1 MSPHHAAVMGTRRLQ
16 RLLSVLALC
25 VALAWP
31 APARAESTAYNAFV
45 GVGSALCTIVYSPL
59 KVAYAAS
66 GLVVTGLAFLWSF
79 GDTDV
84 AGPLFRTTVGGDYVV
99 TPSHLEG
106 RRDLH
111 FTGN

>member
-1 MSPHHAAVMGTRRLQ
+1 MGPRGLRSLFA
-16 RLLSVLALC
+16 VLALSA
-25 VALAWP
+25 ALVWP
-31 APARAESTAYNAFV
+31 LPARADSTAYTAVV

-66 GLVVTGLAFLWSF
+66 GLVVTGLAYLWSF

-84 AGPLFRTTVGGDYVV
+84 AGPLFRATVGGDYVV

-106 RRDLH
+106 RRSLH
-111 FTGN
+111 FTGSR